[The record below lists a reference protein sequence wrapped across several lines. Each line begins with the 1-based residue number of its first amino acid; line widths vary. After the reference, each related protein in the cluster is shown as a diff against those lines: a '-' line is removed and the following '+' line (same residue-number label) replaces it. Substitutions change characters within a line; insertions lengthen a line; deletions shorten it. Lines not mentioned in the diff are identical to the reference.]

1 MLNFFVSSKKIKNN
15 IYIPKYYD
23 PTIKTEFKK
32 LERHY
37 KLIKI
42 KDLINGKKLEVSTGH
57 EIGKMAY
64 GTGNIPFVRTSDISN
79 WEIKTIPKQGVSE
92 QIYNEYRLKQDVKE
106 GDIFLVRDG
115 TYLIGSNCFI
125 TNLDKK
131 ILFQSHILK
140 FRILHESINPIL
152 FFIALNSK
160 IVQRQIRNN
169 QFTADIIDTIGD
181 RFSEILLPISK
192 SNIKNNKIIKLVS
205 KGLKNRNKLKKIIR
219 YFPYKIEKILITN
232 KFTKDKN
239 YLEKKDEEINQ
250 DTLSSEIYDFNTYWI
265 KSNSI
270 KKSIYLPK
278 YYDPSIVYELK
289 KLEKNN
295 IILSFQELK
304 DKGLIEYQT
313 GDEIGKMAYGTGSI
327 PFIRTSDFSNW
338 EIKHDPKQGIS
349 EDIYQNY
356 KNKQNLKENDIFL
369 VRDGTYLVGSSA
381 MVTSS
386 DSKSLYCGGLYK
398 INIKKNHIIDPWLF
412 FGLLNTYIVKK
423 QMRSK
428 QFTRDVID
436 TLGHRID
443 EVLIPIPKNNKI
455 KKYIKEL
462 AFNTINERINIRNT
476 INNISKIV

>member
-1 MLNFFVSSKKIKNN
+1 MLSFFLSSKKIENN

-23 PTIKTEFKK
+23 PTIKAEFNK
-32 LERHY
+32 LKRQY
-37 KLIKI
+37 NLIKI
-42 KDLINGKKLEVSTGH
+42 KDLITQNKIKVSTGH

-92 QIYNEYRLKQDVKE
+92 KIYNEYKLKQDVKK

-125 TNLDKK
+125 TNLDEK

-140 FRILHESINPIL
+140 FRILDKNINPIL

-160 IVQRQIRNN
+160 IVQRQIRNK

-192 SNIKNNKIIKLVS
+192 STIKNNKITKLVS
-205 KGLKNRNKLKKIIR
+205 KGLENRNKLKKIIR

-232 KFTKDKN
+232 ELNKTEN
-239 YLEKKDEEINQ
+239 SINKKDEDVNQ
-250 DTLSSEIYDFNTYWI
+250 DTLSAEIYDFNSYWI
-265 KSNSI
+265 KSNNI
-270 KKSIYLPK
+270 KKSIYIPK
-278 YYDPSIVYELK
+278 YYDPSIINELK
-289 KLEKNN
+289 ILEKNN
-295 IILSFQELK
+295 KILSFLELK
-304 DKGLIEYQT
+304 KKGLIDYQT

-327 PFIRTSDFSNW
+327 PFVRTSDFTNW
-338 EIKHDPKQGIS
+338 EIKHDPKQGVS
-349 EDIYQNY
+349 EEIYQIY
-356 KNKQNLKENDIFL
+356 KNKQNVKENDIFL

-381 MVTSS
+381 MVTSE
-386 DSKSLYCGGLYK
+386 DEKSLYCGGLYK
-398 INIKKNHIIDPWLF
+398 INVKNNSIIDPWLF

-423 QMRSK
+423 QMRAK

-436 TLGHRID
+436 TLGHRVD
-443 EVLIPIPKNNKI
+443 EVLIPIPKNKKV

-462 AFNTINERINIRNT
+462 VFNTINERINIRNT
-476 INNISKIV
+476 INNISKVI

>member
-1 MLNFFVSSKKIKNN
+1 MLSFFLSSKKIENN

-23 PTIKTEFKK
+23 PTINNEFNK
-32 LERHY
+32 LKRHY
-37 KLIKI
+37 NLIKI
-42 KDLINGKKLEVSTGH
+42 KDLIIQNKIKVSTGH

-64 GTGNIPFVRTSDISN
+64 GTGTIPFVRTSDISN

-92 QIYNEYRLKQDVKE
+92 NIYNEYKLKQDVKE

-115 TYLIGSNCFI
+115 TYLIGTNCFI
-125 TNLDKK
+125 TNLDEK

-140 FRILHESINPIL
+140 FRILDKNINPIL

-160 IVQRQIRNN
+160 IVQRQIRNK

-192 SNIKNNKIIKLVS
+192 STVKNNKITKLVS
-205 KGLKNRNKLKKIIR
+205 KGLENRNQLKKIIR

-232 KFTKDKN
+232 EFNKSEN
-239 YLEKKDEEINQ
+239 SINKKDEDINQ
-250 DTLSSEIYDFNTYWI
+250 DTLSAEMYDFNSYWI
-265 KSNSI
+265 KSNNI
-270 KKSIYLPK
+270 KKSIYIPK
-278 YYDPSIVYELK
+278 YYDPSIINELK
-289 KLEKNN
+289 ILEKNN
-295 IILSFQELK
+295 KILSFLELK
-304 DKGLIEYQT
+304 KKGLIDYQT

-327 PFIRTSDFSNW
+327 PFVRTSDFTNW

-349 EDIYQNY
+349 EEIYQNY
-356 KNKQNLKENDIFL
+356 KNKQNVKENDIFL

-386 DSKSLYCGGLYK
+386 DEKSLFCGGLYK
-398 INIKKNHIIDPWLF
+398 INIKKNNIIDPWLF

-423 QMRSK
+423 QMRAK

-436 TLGHRID
+436 TLGHRVD
-443 EVLIPIPKNNKI
+443 EVLIPIPKNEEV

-462 AFNTINERINIRNT
+462 VFNTITERINIRNT
-476 INNISKIV
+476 INNISKII